1 MPYEFDWEF
10 QELIMEIRGI
20 HYHLL
25 DLLID
30 YANPP
35 PHVSINHLAISCI
48 IQSHEIQ
55 EELTNIRLALL
66 FEMSF
71 SLPFDNYDDTRQ
83 WLTQIPHLKLS
94 SLLLITTFL
103 LSCLLYTLFLLNE
116 YPPFS
121 TYFPLMLKQ
130 LVICWSWTK

>member
-35 PHVSINHLAISCI
+35 PRVSVNHLAISCI

-55 EELTNIRLALL
+55 EELTDIRLALL
-66 FEMSF
+66 FE
-71 SLPFDNYDDTRQ
+71 DV
-83 WLTQIPHLKLS
+83 I
-94 SLLLITTFL
+94 FL
-103 LSCLLYTLFLLNE
+103 ALQ
-116 YPPFS
+116 
-121 TYFPLMLKQ
+121 Q
-130 LVICWSWTK
+130 L